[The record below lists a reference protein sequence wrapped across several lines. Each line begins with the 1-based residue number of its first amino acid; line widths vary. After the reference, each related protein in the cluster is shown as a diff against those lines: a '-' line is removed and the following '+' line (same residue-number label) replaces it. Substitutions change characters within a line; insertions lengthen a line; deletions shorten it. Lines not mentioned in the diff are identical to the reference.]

1 MSRIGQ
7 KPIPVPGNVK
17 INMSG
22 GKIAVEGPKGKLEY
36 AWRPEVDVIYDEQE
50 KMIKVTRKDDS
61 RAAKS
66 FHGLTRALIANMVVG
81 VTEGYSKTIEIY
93 GTGFGVKQEGNQIA
107 INVGFANTV
116 KLPIPAG
123 VTVNIE
129 TPQSRS
135 NTSPAVFTLSGPD
148 KQVIGEFAA
157 EIRSIK
163 PPEPYNGKGIRYKD
177 EHIRRKVGKALA
189 GAGG

>member
-7 KPIPVPGNVK
+7 KPIQIPGNVK
-17 INMSG
+17 VSISDRT
-22 GKIAVEGPKGKLEY
+22 IVVEGPKGKLDY
-36 AWRPEVDVIYDEQE
+36 RYQPEVEVNYDEQAKE
-50 KMIKVTRKDDS
+50 IRVTRNGDS
-61 RAAKS
+61 KRARA
-66 FHGLTRALIANMVVG
+66 FHGLTRALIANMVTG

-93 GTGFGVKQEGNQIA
+93 GTGFGVKQEGKDIA
-107 INVGFANTV
+107 INVGFANVV
-116 KLPIPAG
+116 KLPIPAN
-123 VTVNIE
+123 VTVTIE

-148 KQVIGEFAA
+148 KQTIGEFAA